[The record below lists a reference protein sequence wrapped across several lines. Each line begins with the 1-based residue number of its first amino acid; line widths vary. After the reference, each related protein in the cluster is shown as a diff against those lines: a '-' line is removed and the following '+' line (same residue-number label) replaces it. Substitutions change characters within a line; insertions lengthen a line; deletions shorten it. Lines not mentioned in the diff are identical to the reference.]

1 MQLKPSRYPRNDLPY
16 KHRTSLFLCTQSP
29 SFSQP
34 SFSQFSLTLTSS
46 FVHPSSL
53 LALLPP
59 PFRSFPPL
67 HSPPLPSLSLFPHP
81 SPSPSPLSSPPP
93 LPSLSLFPY
102 PSLSFPPL
110 LSPSP
115 SSLPLPPLQLGSTA
129 VGMKTEQGVVLAVEK
144 RVTSV
149 LMEPST
155 IEKILE
161 IDSHIGNKYTCCS
174 RLHDRMTL

>member
-16 KHRTSLFLCTQSP
+16 KHHTSLFSLFLCTQSP

-46 FVHPSSL
+46 FVHLSSL

-67 HSPPLPSLSLFPHP
+67 HS
-81 SPSPSPLSSPPP
+81 PP

-174 RLHDRMTL
+174 RLGDRMAL